1 MARVAWLA
9 AVAAVLAVTA
19 CSAAHP
25 AHEASLAPSRPATAT
40 AAPAPAPPAMPPRIG
55 PPPVPGANYAAGG
68 CGPRPLLSGAL
79 PPWTASARPPAMI
92 YVLGRHQ
99 QVAGFLFGFP
109 LMAGHPEPFTDKI
122 LWVVRPDRHGAPL
135 RLTGHPLNAATPVVR
150 SSWSAGSS
158 PGNIYPSDIEVPA
171 PGCWRFTLAWHRH
184 TDTVDLWYVRH
195 R

>member
-1 MARVAWLA
+1 MARLPWLA
-9 AVAAVLAVTA
+9 AVAAALALSA
-19 CSAAHP
+19 CTAAHP
-25 AHEASLAPSRPATAT
+25 AQRALPAPSHRATAT
-40 AAPAPAPPAMPPRIG
+40 AAPAPAPPAMPQLSG
-55 PPPVPGANYAAGG
+55 PPPVPGANYATGG
-68 CGPRPLLSGAL
+68 CGPRPLLNGAV
-79 PPWTASARPPAMI
+79 PSWTASANPPALI

-109 LMAGHPEPFTDKI
+109 LMAGHPEPYIDKI
-122 LWVVRPDRHGAPL
+122 LWVVRSARHGAPL

-171 PGCWRFTLAWHRH
+171 PGCWQFTLAWHRH
-184 TDTVDLWYVRH
+184 TDTVDLWYVAR

>member
-19 CSAAHP
+19 CSAAQP
-25 AHEASLAPSRPATAT
+25 AHEASPAPSRSATAT
-40 AAPAPAPPAMPPRIG
+40 PVPMPTPVGMSQLSG
-55 PPPVPGANYAAGG
+55 PPPVPGASYATGG
-68 CGPRPLLSGAL
+68 CGPRPLLSGGV
-79 PPWTASARPPAMI
+79 PSWTGPANPPALI

-122 LWVVRPDRHGAPL
+122 LWVVRSDRHGAPL

-150 SSWSAGSS
+150 SSWPANSS
-158 PGNIYPSDIEVPA
+158 PGNIYPSDIEVPS
-171 PGCWRFTLAWHRH
+171 PGCWRFTLTWHRH

>member
-1 MARVAWLA
+1 M
-9 AVAAVLAVTA
+9 
-19 CSAAHP
+19 S
-25 AHEASLAPSRPATAT
+25 
-40 AAPAPAPPAMPPRIG
+40 PRIG
-55 PPPVPGANYAAGG
+55 PPPVPGASYATGG
-68 CGPRPLLSGAL
+68 CGPRPLLSGDV
-79 PPWTASARPPAMI
+79 PSWTGSANPPALI

-122 LWVVRPDRHGAPL
+122 LWVVRSDRHGAPL
-135 RLTGHPLNAATPVVR
+135 RLTGHPLNAAAPVVR
-150 SSWSAGSS
+150 SSWPANSS

>member
-9 AVAAVLAVTA
+9 AVAAVVAVTA
-19 CSAAHP
+19 CSAGHP
-25 AHEASLAPSRPATAT
+25 AHEASRTAAATAT
-40 AAPAPAPPAMPPRIG
+40 PAPMPQVVQQSSG

-68 CGPRPLLSGAL
+68 CGPQPLLSGA
-79 PPWTASARPPAMI
+79 PPFWTASANPPALI
-92 YVLGRHQ
+92 YVLGRDQ

-109 LMAGHPEPFTDKI
+109 LMAGHPEPYSDKI
-122 LWVVRPDRHGAPL
+122 LWVVRSDRHGAPL

-150 SSWSAGSS
+150 SSWPANSS

>member
-25 AHEASLAPSRPATAT
+25 VHGASPAPSRSATAT
-40 AAPAPAPPAMPPRIG
+40 VAPAPALPQRSG

-68 CGPRPLLSGAL
+68 CGPRPLLSGAR
-79 PPWTASARPPAMI
+79 PAWTASARPPPMI

-109 LMAGHPEPFTDKI
+109 LMAGHPEPFSDKI
-122 LWVVRPDRHGAPL
+122 LWVVRSDRHGAPL

>member
-9 AVAAVLAVTA
+9 AVAAAVAVTA

-25 AHEASLAPSRPATAT
+25 AHRARPRRRGLTAT
-40 AAPAPAPPAMPPRIG
+40 AARRPRRL
-55 PPPVPGANYAAGG
+55 PCRAQRAAAGAWRELRHRWLRA
-68 CGPRPLLSGAL
+68 RPLLSGAL
-79 PPWTASARPPAMI
+79 PTWTASASPPAMI
-92 YVLGRHQ
+92 YVLGRHR

-109 LMAGHPEPFTDKI
+109 LMAGHPEPQSDKI
-122 LWVVRPDRHGAPL
+122 LWVVRSDRHGAPL

-150 SSWSAGSS
+150 SSWPANSS
-158 PGNIYPSDIEVPA
+158 PGNIFPSDIEVPA

-184 TDTVDLWYVRH
+184 TDTVDLWYVAH

>member
-19 CSAAHP
+19 CSAAQP
-25 AHEASLAPSRPATAT
+25 AHEASPAPSRPAAAT
-40 AAPAPAPPAMPPRIG
+40 PVPLPAPPAMSRLSG
-55 PPPVPGANYAAGG
+55 PPPVPGASYAAGG
-68 CGPRPLLSGAL
+68 CGPQPLLSGDV
-79 PPWTASARPPAMI
+79 PSWTASANPPALI

-109 LMAGHPEPFTDKI
+109 LMAGHPEPFSDKI
-122 LWVVRPDRHGAPL
+122 LWVVRSDRHGAPL

-150 SSWSAGSS
+150 SSWPANSS
-158 PGNIYPSDIEVPA
+158 PGNIYPSDIEVPS
-171 PGCWRFTLAWHRH
+171 PGCWRFTLTWHRH

>member
-1 MARVAWLA
+1 
-9 AVAAVLAVTA
+9 
-19 CSAAHP
+19 
-25 AHEASLAPSRPATAT
+25 
-40 AAPAPAPPAMPPRIG
+40 MPQRSG

-79 PPWTASARPPAMI
+79 PSWTASARPPAMI

-99 QVAGFLFGFP
+99 QVAGFLFGYP

-122 LWVVRPDRHGAPL
+122 LWVVRSDRHGAPL

-184 TDTVDLWYVRH
+184 TDTVDLWYVAH

>member
-1 MARVAWLA
+1 
-9 AVAAVLAVTA
+9 
-19 CSAAHP
+19 
-25 AHEASLAPSRPATAT
+25 
-40 AAPAPAPPAMPPRIG
+40 MPQRSG

-68 CGPRPLLSGAL
+68 CGPRPLLSGAR
-79 PPWTASARPPAMI
+79 PAWTASARPPPLI
-92 YVLGRHQ
+92 YVLGRHE

-109 LMAGHPEPFTDKI
+109 LMAGHPEPFSDKI
-122 LWVVRPDRHGAPL
+122 LWVVRSDRHGAPI

-171 PGCWRFTLAWHRH
+171 PGCWRFTLAWYRH

>member
-9 AVAAVLAVTA
+9 TVAAVVAVTA

-25 AHEASLAPSRPATAT
+25 ARQGSPAPSRSATGT
-40 AAPAPAPPAMPPRIG
+40 AAPAPAPPAMPQLSG
-55 PPPVPGANYAAGG
+55 PPPVPGANYATGG

-79 PPWTASARPPAMI
+79 PSWTASASPPAMI

-99 QVAGFLFGFP
+99 QIAGFLFGFP
-109 LMAGHPEPFTDKI
+109 LMAGHPEPFSDKI
-122 LWVVRPDRHGAPL
+122 LWVVRSDRHGAPL
-135 RLTGHPLNAATPVVR
+135 RLTGRPLNAATPVVR
-150 SSWSAGSS
+150 SSWPANSS

-171 PGCWRFTLAWHRH
+171 PGCWRFTLTWHRH

>member
-1 MARVAWLA
+1 
-9 AVAAVLAVTA
+9 
-19 CSAAHP
+19 
-25 AHEASLAPSRPATAT
+25 
-40 AAPAPAPPAMPPRIG
+40 MPPRIG

-68 CGPRPLLSGAL
+68 CGPRPLLSGVL

-122 LWVVRPDRHGAPL
+122 LWVVRSDRHGAPL

-184 TDTVDLWYVRH
+184 TDTVDLWYVAH